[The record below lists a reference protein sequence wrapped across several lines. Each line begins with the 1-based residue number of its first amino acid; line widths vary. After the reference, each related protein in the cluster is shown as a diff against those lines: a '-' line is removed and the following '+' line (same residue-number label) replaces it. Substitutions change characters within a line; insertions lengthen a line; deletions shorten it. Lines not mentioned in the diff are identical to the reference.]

1 MHSRP
6 DIQHLKDEIIIDL
19 LVKHKGSVPK
29 VAKEL
34 GVHERTLR
42 RRIAK
47 SEKIQ
52 AEKRKNELKGY
63 KPYSDD
69 LDERLHDYIFH
80 TNGVLEEIVKLL
92 LKDNKN
98 GVDIKNLFT
107 VKALQHYLEQKDKT
121 SLKND
126 LYNARTRLI
135 KNMSRD
141 DLALLIQDCHGNVSL
156 MAQRLFISYT
166 SMWMR
171 IDRDEYLKELRA
183 AAETKMYTDATH
195 FLHSKLHDSKVDDKI
210 RIDIA
215 MFFLKNHRQAKKD
228 GWGTSVDVTSNGKDV
243 NALKSLTVEVV
254 TKTPKSDD
262 GVIDAEISEPKQIT
276 D

>member
-1 MHSRP
+1 
-6 DIQHLKDEIIIDL
+6 LKDEIIIDL

-52 AEKRKNELKGY
+52 AEKRKKELKGY

-195 FLHSKLHDSKVDDKI
+195 FLHSKLNDPKVDVKI
-210 RIDIA
+210 RVDIA
-215 MFFLKNHRQAKKD
+215 RMIMLNHRQAKKD
-228 GWGTSVDVTSNGKDV
+228 GWGSSVDVTSNGKDV

>member
-1 MHSRP
+1 MYSRP
-6 DIQHLKDEIIIDL
+6 ELQHLKDEIIIDA
-19 LVKHKGSVPK
+19 LVKHKGSFAK
-29 VAKEL
+29 AAKEL
-34 GVHERTLR
+34 GMHHRTLR
-42 RRIAK
+42 SKVKK
-47 SEKIQ
+47 SEKIN
-52 AEKRKNELKGY
+52 AEIRKKELKGY

-69 LDERLHDYIFH
+69 LDERLHDYMFL

-141 DLALLIQDCHGNVSL
+141 DLALLIQDCHGNISL
-156 MAQRLFISYT
+156 MAKRLFTPYT

-171 IDRDEYLKELRA
+171 IDRDDYLKELKE

-195 FLHSKLHDSKVDDKI
+195 FLHSKLHDPKVDDKI

-215 MFFLKNHRQAKKD
+215 KMIVLNHRQAKKD
-228 GWGTSVDVTSNGKDV
+228 GWATSVDVTSNGKDV
-243 NALKSLTVEVV
+243 NSLTSLTVEVV
-254 TKTPKSDD
+254 TKTPKSDE
-262 GVIDAEISEPKQIT
+262 GIIDAEISEPKQIT